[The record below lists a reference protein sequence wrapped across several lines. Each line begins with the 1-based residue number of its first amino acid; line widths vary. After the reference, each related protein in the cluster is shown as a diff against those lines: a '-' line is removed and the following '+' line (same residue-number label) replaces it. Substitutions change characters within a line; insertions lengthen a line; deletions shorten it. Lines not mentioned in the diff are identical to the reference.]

1 MSNVE
6 RVLNR
11 ERNIKQ
17 KRERN
22 ITYTIF
28 LVWKEFKRDE
38 QKERKKN
45 RENKNREREKEILF
59 EYFILSSSS
68 E

>member
-1 MSNVE
+1 MRNVE

-11 ERNIKQ
+11 ERNIKE

-38 QKERKKN
+38 QKERKQK
-45 RENKNREREKEILF
+45 ERKQKVRKK
-59 EYFILSSSS
+59 YY
-68 E
+68 

>member
-1 MSNVE
+1 M
-6 RVLNR
+6 
-11 ERNIKQ
+11 
-17 KRERN
+17 
-22 ITYTIF
+22 
-28 LVWKEFKRDE
+28 WKEFKRDE

-59 EYFILSSSS
+59 KYFILSSSS

>member
-1 MSNVE
+1 M
-6 RVLNR
+6 
-11 ERNIKQ
+11 
-17 KRERN
+17 
-22 ITYTIF
+22 
-28 LVWKEFKRDE
+28 WKEFKRDE

>member
-1 MSNVE
+1 M
-6 RVLNR
+6 
-11 ERNIKQ
+11 
-17 KRERN
+17 
-22 ITYTIF
+22 
-28 LVWKEFKRDE
+28 WKFKRDE